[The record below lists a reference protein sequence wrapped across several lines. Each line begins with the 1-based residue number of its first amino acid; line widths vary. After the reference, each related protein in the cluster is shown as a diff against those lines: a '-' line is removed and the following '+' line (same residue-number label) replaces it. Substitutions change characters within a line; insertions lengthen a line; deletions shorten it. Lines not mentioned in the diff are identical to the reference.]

1 MYRDTLLYCGGQIM
15 AIPSEILAVA
25 RPKGT
30 VVKYVKG
37 HYYVVKRTSKYV
49 EGRRVPVDL
58 GIIGSII
65 DGKYVERQTPVLKN
79 EIDIKDYGPV
89 ALCDKVGKSLLET
102 LKPIYGDKDAT
113 TLYVLALIRA
123 VYGDVTAREMK
134 YRYDTSFISEMY
146 GAAVSESMISDFLES
161 IGQRYLKIQEYMK
174 EDAKAIQA
182 DTLLID
188 GTLRNSNGETTFSQW
203 SRKGAVKNSEDMS
216 ILYAYDIGRK
226 EPVASKPYPG
236 NMLDSTAFID
246 FIKLFDV
253 STCLLI
259 MDKGFWNT
267 KDINAIRSYQGLSYL
282 IPTKRNTRQIADLKL
297 LQDYDGLL
305 DLPDADVQFKKTKC
319 DNNTFFYSFRDLKIA
334 REEASVYIKK
344 QKSKDEFAYEKFADK
359 ETSFGTIVFESN
371 RDMEPKDVY
380 TAYMERWQI
389 ELMFK
394 FFKSVVDIP
403 PTRVHDEYR
412 IYATEFIN
420 LLSTKI
426 TCRVR
431 KEIDA
436 HPKLSKYSYK
446 QIMDYLA
453 NIKKVRVFDSRVRWT
468 YNISLKYINEI
479 SEQLGLFDYSV

>member
-1 MYRDTLLYCGGQIM
+1 M
-15 AIPSEILAVA
+15 AIPREILSVE

-30 VVKYVKG
+30 VVKYTNG

-65 DGKYVERQTPVLKN
+65 NGKYVERKTPVLKN
-79 EIDIKDYGPV
+79 EIDIKDFGPI
-89 ALCDKVGKSLLET
+89 ALCDKVGKSLLED
-102 LKPIYGDKDAT
+102 LKRVYEEKDAT

-123 VYGDVTAREMK
+123 VYGDVTSRDIK
-134 YRYDTSFISEMY
+134 YRYETSYISEMY
-146 GAAVSESMISDFLES
+146 DAAVSESTVSHFLEK
-161 IGQRYLKIQEYMK
+161 IGQQYLKIQRFMK
-174 EDAKAIQA
+174 NDAESIQA
-182 DTLLID
+182 DTILID
-188 GTLRNSNGETTFSQW
+188 GTLKNNNGETTFSQW

-216 ILYAYDIGRK
+216 ILYAYDIVKK

-246 FIKLFDV
+246 FIQLFDV
-253 STCLLI
+253 SSCLLI
-259 MDKGFWNT
+259 MDKGFWNA
-267 KDINAIRSYQGLSYL
+267 KDIAAIRSYKGLSYL
-282 IPTKRNTRQIADLKL
+282 IPTKRNNRQISALGL
-297 LQDYDGLL
+297 IQNYDGLL
-305 DLPDADVQFKKTKC
+305 DLPNADVQFKKTHC
-319 DNNTFFYSFRDLKIA
+319 EGDLFYYSFRDLKIA

-344 QKSKDEFAYEKFADK
+344 QKKKENFAYNAFEDK

-394 FFKSVVDIP
+394 FFKSVIDIP

-412 IYATEFIN
+412 TYATEFIN

-426 TCRVR
+426 SCRVR
-431 KEIDA
+431 REIDS
-436 HPKLSKYSYK
+436 HEKLKKYSYK
-446 QIMDYLA
+446 QIIDFLS
-453 NIKKVRVFDSRVRWT
+453 NIKKVRVFDSRIRWT
-468 YNISLKYINEI
+468 YNVSLKYIIEI
-479 SEQLGLFDYSV
+479 AEELALLS